1 MKKALWF
8 CGLLL
13 AVYGLGAA
21 DFSVDLNAPDGAI
34 KKALHGSGYM
44 PTICNQANFNG
55 NDHFKAL
62 NFTYSR
68 THDQALNN
76 PGQRVVD
83 TIFVFPLEKLDPADP
98 GNYYFASTDYLLQ
111 NLVSCGTLPYYR
123 LGVSI
128 EHNLDDHHFNTA
140 MPQDAKHYA
149 KILAGIIR
157 HYNHNWANGFQ
168 MNIPYWEIW
177 NEPELPKMWAGNM
190 AEFNEFFVT
199 VLKELKSEF
208 PDEKIGGAGFAKLNG
223 GSAGEKILRELLA
236 LCKAQNIAPDFI
248 SFHHYGYDPQ
258 GALRYIG
265 KVRKIIDEFGFTKT
279 ELHLNEWHYNIG
291 FEWKKQSDWEKPF
304 GNGGIDSAAYN
315 IAMFAGFHDTPL
327 DVSCYYGAGRSGG
340 FGTWG
345 FYDRQGELNR
355 NYYSM
360 KMIGDLVKNYP
371 ARVRASVDVPNEA
384 VAPDFAMKSIIAG
397 SSPDGK
403 NAMIL
408 ISDYRG
414 TDEKLTAEIKG
425 IPANAQLQVVR
436 LDQEN
441 NDLEIPAQFAD
452 GILTLKKRAPG
463 SAVFMVKI
471 SAK

>member
-1 MKKALWF
+1 MKKIALS
-8 CGLLL
+8 CISIL
-13 AVYGLGAA
+13 AVCTLFAA
-21 DFSVDLNAPDGAI
+21 DFTVNFSQACGMI
-34 KKALHGSGYM
+34 KKELHGSGYM
-44 PTICNQANFNG
+44 PTISNQAIFNG

-62 NFTYSR
+62 NFTFSR

-83 TIFVFPLEKLDPADP
+83 TIFVFPLEKMDPADP
-98 GNYYFASTDYLLQ
+98 GNYYFAATDYLLQ
-111 NLVSCGTLPYYR
+111 NLLSCGTLPYYR

-140 MPQDAKHYA
+140 MPKDARHYA

-157 HYNHNWANGFQ
+157 HYNHNWANGFE

-177 NEPELPKMWAGNM
+177 NEPELPKMWSGDM
-190 AEFNEFFVT
+190 ADFNRFFVT
-199 VLKELKSEF
+199 VLKELKTEF

-223 GSAGEKILRELLA
+223 GSTGEKNLRELLA
-236 LCKAQNIAPDFI
+236 LCKEQNIAPDFI

-258 GALRYIG
+258 GAIRYTGRI
-265 KVRKIIDEFGFTKT
+265 RQILDEFGFTKT

-304 GNGGIDSAAYN
+304 GNGGVDSAAYN
-315 IAMFAGFHDTPL
+315 IAMFSGFHDSPL
-327 DVSCYYGAGRSGG
+327 DVSCYYGAGRSGN

-345 FYDRQGELNR
+345 FYDRKGELNR

-371 ARVRASVDVPNEA
+371 LRRQAKVYGENTA
-384 VAPDFAMKSIIAG
+384 VAPDFATKWIIAG
-397 SSPDGK
+397 TSPDGK
-403 NAMIL
+403 SGMIL

-414 TDEKLTAEIKG
+414 TAEKLTVKIQGLPEAAK
-425 IPANAQLQVVR
+425 LQVIR
-436 LDQEN
+436 LDQEEN
-441 NDLEIPAQFAD
+441 AREMPAVFSD
-452 GILTLKKRAPG
+452 GVLTLEKRAPG
-463 SAVFMVKI
+463 SAVFMVKY
-471 SAK
+471 